1 MLYRAQKGEPI
12 SNSFHKKFEIT
23 KKIFSFS
30 NGLNS
35 TFPFSIVLS
44 NFLKFCCHCFYVFF
58 ERRWWYGLF
67 VRDDVDNSVWSFGWP
82 GDRYMGNKYSLLSTY
97 NYFRLK
103 TPPEPLHTWAKFNY
117 LCCTLGS
124 ESRVMPIPPFPTDNL
139 HWLLLLYM
147 TSLAIQLIW
156 ILFVSMLQ

>member
-1 MLYRAQKGEPI
+1 MTHYHRSPGKMYSILLQLPLATFAKMLLKQNYLQILLSIRVVQSWKGKPI
-12 SNSFHKKFEIT
+12 SNSVHKKFETT

-103 TPPEPLHTWAKFNY
+103 TSPEPIHL
-117 LCCTLGS
+117 S
-124 ESRVMPIPPFPTDNL
+124 
-139 HWLLLLYM
+139 
-147 TSLAIQLIW
+147 
-156 ILFVSMLQ
+156 

>member
-1 MLYRAQKGEPI
+1 MTHYHRSPGKCTVFYSNSPWQLLPKCSWNKIICRFCYRYALYRAQKGKPI
-12 SNSFHKKFEIT
+12 LIVST
-23 KKIFSFS
+23 KNLKQRRRFFSFS

-103 TPPEPLHTWAKFNY
+103 TPPEPIHL
-117 LCCTLGS
+117 S
-124 ESRVMPIPPFPTDNL
+124 
-139 HWLLLLYM
+139 
-147 TSLAIQLIW
+147 
-156 ILFVSMLQ
+156 